1 MDFVK
6 LISQPTDVEPV
17 ADVLD
22 ASRRELS
29 ADKTKQLK
37 NIYISM
43 AVNIFNSK
51 SKGVPSLLPSL
62 LLLLAYASPES

>member
-1 MDFVK
+1 VK
-6 LISQPTDVEPV
+6 IISQRTDVEPV

-37 NIYISM
+37 KKTISI
-43 AVNIFNSK
+43 NLNSK
-51 SKGVPSLLPSL
+51 NS
-62 LLLLAYASPES
+62 